1 MLIFKSLQYK
11 HSLLLVLVFMLSC
24 NQKKQVRNVK
34 AQIIEYKVE
43 YLADKVGEIPTSVL
57 PRKMELIFSGSYA
70 LNRIEGFMGQFSL
83 TYIADL
89 EDETV
94 ITLLKIFDRKYF
106 YKGVSGELP
115 VGIDKIEGM
124 RIAKGTNTMDI
135 AGVKSNELI
144 LSIPGKEDI
153 SIYSTKEIEVKSPN
167 ITTQYRDEKNVLVSF
182 YTSLSNME
190 MMLTA
195 QKTSEKI
202 ISNKIFFIPED
213 FRRISRNSMEE
224 AIHELFK

>member
-1 MLIFKSLQYK
+1 MLIYKALQK
-11 HSLLLVLVFMLSC
+11 ISVILIPIIFMVSC
-24 NQKKQVRNVK
+24 NQKEKVREVE
-34 AQIIEYKVE
+34 ATIIEYKVE
-43 YLADKVGEIPTSVL
+43 YLADKVGDIPTSML

-83 TYIADL
+83 SYIADL

-94 ITLLKIFDRKYF
+94 ITLLKIFNNKYF
-106 YKGVSGELP
+106 YKGESGELP
-115 VGIDKIEGM
+115 VGIDEFEGM
-124 RIAKGTNTMDI
+124 SISDGTGTMEI
-135 AGVKSNELI
+135 AGFTSTELI

-153 SIYSTKEIEVKSPN
+153 SIYCTKEIDVKSPN
-167 ITTQYRDEKNVLVSF
+167 ITTQYRQEEDVLVNF

-195 QKTSEKI
+195 QRCRKET
-202 ISNKIFFIPED
+202 ISNKIFFIPSD
-213 FRRISRNSMEE
+213 YRRISKTSMEE